1 MVDQTMVELMGFIR
15 NKKIHTHGIPYV
27 VTFIII
33 KNIVLDACYSM
44 LLNRS
49 WLRDAKVS
57 HDWETNLIT
66 IQGNCIFITIV
77 VTKRLYGTT
86 KSPKVLLCYD
96 FMYRVINGE

>member
-1 MVDQTMVELMGFIR
+1 MVDQTMAKPMGLIR
-15 NKKIHTHGIPYV
+15 SLKIYTHGIPYV

-44 LLNRS
+44 LLYRS

-57 HDWETNLIT
+57 HDWETNLII

-96 FMYRVINGE
+96 FINGVINGE

>member
-1 MVDQTMVELMGFIR
+1 MVDQTMAKPMGLIR
-15 NKKIHTHGIPYV
+15 NLKIHTHGIPYI

-33 KNIVLDACYSM
+33 KNIVLDAHYSM
-44 LLNRS
+44 LLSRS

-57 HDWETNLIT
+57 HDWEINLIT

-86 KSPKVLLCYD
+86 KSHEVLLCYD
-96 FMYRVINGE
+96 FINGIINGE